1 MPSYNSSLFNPPAP
15 VAKVTVRN
23 PETGASLSDVAMLI
37 DSGAD
42 VTMIPQHCAE
52 ALGIDISSAEQYEL
66 MSFDG
71 KRSLASPVRL
81 EIVFLNKTF
90 KGQFLLIEQDWGIL
104 GRNIINNLS
113 LFFDGPRLTWQ
124 EQK

>member
-1 MPSYNSSLFNPPAP
+1 MPNYDSNLFNPPAP
-15 VAKVTVRN
+15 LAKVIVRN

-42 VTMIPQHCAE
+42 VTMIPKYCAE
-52 ALGIDISSAEQYEL
+52 ALGINISSEKKYEL

-71 KRSLASPVRL
+71 KRSLVSPVRL
-81 EIVFLNKTF
+81 EIVFLNKNF
-90 KGQFLLIEQDWGIL
+90 KGQFLLTEQDWGIL
-104 GRNIINNLS
+104 GRNILNNLT
-113 LFFDGPRLTWQ
+113 LLLDGPRLTWY